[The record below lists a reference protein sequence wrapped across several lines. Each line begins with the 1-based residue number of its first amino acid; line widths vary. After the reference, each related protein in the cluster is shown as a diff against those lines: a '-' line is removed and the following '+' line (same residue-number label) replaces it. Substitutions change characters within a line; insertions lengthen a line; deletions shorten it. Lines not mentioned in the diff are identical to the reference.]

1 MSSGLSIDEYLQRLS
16 RFVDDPY
23 GRQFRRQFADDRGNS
38 ELAMLQS
45 PSRDEWKQMERA
57 VAIMTAAEKNA
68 AERLSDQQVRRI
80 ADEAGI
86 DPAVAAIFFNGYAI
100 ERNRVS

>member
-1 MSSGLSIDEYLQRLS
+1 MSAGLSIDDYLQRLG

-23 GRQFRRQFADDRGNS
+23 GRQFRRQFADDRGSS

-45 PSRDEWKQMERA
+45 PRRDEWKQMEQA

-68 AERLSDQQVRRI
+68 AERLTDEQVRRI

>member
-1 MSSGLSIDEYLQRLS
+1 
-16 RFVDDPY
+16 
-23 GRQFRRQFADDRGNS
+23 
-38 ELAMLQS
+38 
-45 PSRDEWKQMERA
+45 MERA

-68 AERLSDQQVRRI
+68 AARLTDEQVRRI
-80 ADEAGI
+80 ADEAGV